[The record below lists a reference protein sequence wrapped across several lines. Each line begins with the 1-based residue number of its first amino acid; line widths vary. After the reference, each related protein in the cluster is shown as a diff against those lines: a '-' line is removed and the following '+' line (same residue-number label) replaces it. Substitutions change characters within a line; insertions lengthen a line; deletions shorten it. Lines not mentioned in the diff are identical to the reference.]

1 VTKAEKARLRREMER
16 VAEAAGPTLPKS
28 CECPS
33 PIRIDDDPLMGVRC
47 LRCGKGLAK

>member
-1 VTKAEKARLRREMER
+1 MNGADLRRKRLEAEKE
-16 VAEAAGPTLPKS
+16 GPTLPKS